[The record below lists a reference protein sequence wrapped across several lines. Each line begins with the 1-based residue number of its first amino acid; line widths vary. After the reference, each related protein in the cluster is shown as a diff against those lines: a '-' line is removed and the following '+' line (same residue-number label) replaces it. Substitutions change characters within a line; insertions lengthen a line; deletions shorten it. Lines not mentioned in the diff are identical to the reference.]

1 MNHFSFFLWVGFLC
15 FFGKDH
21 GLRAEA
27 VPIEI
32 QAQKQIICNQKE
44 NFCTAEGDAVAT
56 RANLMVRAKILR
68 IFFSSPSAAAPVAGS
83 GSLGGDTKRTPIRL
97 EAEGDVVITLGQRK
111 AIGQKAVYD
120 LVQGIFNLSGSPR
133 LKTPQAEIRS
143 EEPLVYFEKEDRA
156 EVREGIFIETV
167 KKYLL
172 KARKTVIFFR
182 KTSASEERK
191 SLETSSSK
199 EVERVESEE
208 DVLLSTPR
216 ETLRADVASYDGRGE
231 EVILRGNVKAT
242 QGNNL
247 LEGAYG
253 IVPLKDGE
261 IKLYAS
267 DPSCPASKKR
277 VKALLIPKDLQNKGG
292 SDKKQSLSSKL

>member
-1 MNHFSFFLWVGFLC
+1 MTRFFSSLFLGALC
-15 FFGKDH
+15 FFGKGY

-32 QAQKQIICNQKE
+32 QAQNQIICNQKK

-68 IFFSSPSAAAPVAGS
+68 IFFSSVPAAASVVDS
-83 GSLGGDTKRTPIRL
+83 GSLGRDTKRTPIRL
-97 EAEGDVVITLGQRK
+97 EAEGDVMITLGHRK

-120 LVQGIFNLSGSPR
+120 LVQGIFILSGSPR

-167 KKYLL
+167 KQYLL
-172 KARKTVIFFR
+172 KARKTVVFFR
-182 KTSASEERK
+182 KTSSSEEKK
-191 SLETSSSK
+191 SLESSSSQ
-199 EVERVESEE
+199 EIERVESE
-208 DVLLSTPR
+208 DNVLLSTPR
-216 ETLRADVASYDGRGE
+216 ETLRADLASYDGKGE
-231 EVILRGNVKAT
+231 EVILRGNVKAA

-253 IVPLKDGE
+253 IVPLKEGE

-292 SDKKQSLSSKL
+292 SDKNQSSSSKL